1 MNNIVKHNRFG
12 YGNITDILIVIIG
25 FSIKRSKINEIK
37 YVKFTLHLILQT
49 NSNKMN
55 PSFLLPNRFKKIGY
69 ILFPFGLIIWISIQ
83 RGLFNTDLNPSL
95 KVITLTLSFFS
106 FLFGLYF
113 TTFSKEPIEDEYI
126 NSVRLKSFQISS
138 ITQMVFFLISFIIMF
153 LFNIEPSGD
162 GGLSIFLLSSILI
175 FWLMYMV
182 IFNYTLITNKSK
194 LDD

>member
-1 MNNIVKHNRFG
+1 
-12 YGNITDILIVIIG
+12 
-25 FSIKRSKINEIK
+25 
-37 YVKFTLHLILQT
+37 
-49 NSNKMN
+49 MN
-55 PSFLLPNRFKKIGY
+55 PSFLLPNRFKKIGI
-69 ILFPFGLIIWISIQ
+69 ILFPIGFIIWIITQ
-83 RGLFNTDLNPSL
+83 RGLFNTDLNHTI

-113 TTFSKEPIEDEYI
+113 ISFSKEPIEDEYI

-153 LFNIEPSGD
+153 LFNLEPNGD
-162 GGLSIFLLSSILI
+162 AGLSIFLLSSIILY
-175 FWLMYMV
+175 WLMYMI

>member
-1 MNNIVKHNRFG
+1 
-12 YGNITDILIVIIG
+12 
-25 FSIKRSKINEIK
+25 
-37 YVKFTLHLILQT
+37 
-49 NSNKMN
+49 MN
-55 PSFLLPNRFKKIGY
+55 PSFLLPNRFKKIGI
-69 ILFPFGLIIWISIQ
+69 ILFPIGFIIWIITQ
-83 RGLFNTDLNPSL
+83 RGLFNTDLNQTM

-113 TTFSKEPIEDEYI
+113 ISFSKEPIEDEYI

-153 LFNIEPSGD
+153 LFNLEPNGD
-162 GGLSIFLLSSILI
+162 AGLSIFLLSSIILY
-175 FWLMYMV
+175 WLMYMI

>member
-1 MNNIVKHNRFG
+1 
-12 YGNITDILIVIIG
+12 
-25 FSIKRSKINEIK
+25 
-37 YVKFTLHLILQT
+37 
-49 NSNKMN
+49 MN
-55 PSFLLPNRFKKIGY
+55 PSFLLPNRFKKIGI
-69 ILFPFGLIIWISIQ
+69 ILFPIGFIIWIITQ
-83 RGLFNTDLNPSL
+83 RGLFNTDLNQTM

-113 TTFSKEPIEDEYI
+113 ISFSKEPIEDEYI

-153 LFNIEPSGD
+153 IFNLQPNGD

-175 FWLMYMV
+175 FWIMYMV

>member
-1 MNNIVKHNRFG
+1 
-12 YGNITDILIVIIG
+12 
-25 FSIKRSKINEIK
+25 
-37 YVKFTLHLILQT
+37 
-49 NSNKMN
+49 MN
-55 PSFLLPNRFKKIGY
+55 PSFLLPNRFKKIGI
-69 ILFPFGLIIWISIQ
+69 ILFPIGFIIWIITQ
-83 RGLFNTDLNPSL
+83 RGLFNTDLNHTM

-113 TTFSKEPIEDEYI
+113 ISFSKEPIEDEYI

-153 LFNIEPSGD
+153 LFNLEPNGD
-162 GGLSIFLLSSILI
+162 GGLSIFLLFSILI
-175 FWLMYMV
+175 FWIMYMV